1 MKKTASEY
9 RNKFWKHAQT
19 YKNSIEIEDLY
30 NKWSIANHF
39 SKELN
44 TQVRAMVNSDIENIK
59 VALTFS
65 GTPEELKDFIE
76 SKKLDNADSLSPL
89 SSDIENTPLDTVTD
103 LDTSLDNT
111 LDETPVSQN
120 DSIENQNIETE
131 SNQEV
136 LPDMINS

>member
-76 SKKLDNADSLSPL
+76 SKKLDNTGSLSP
-89 SSDIENTPLDTVTD
+89 DIEDSPLDTVTD
-103 LDTSLDNT
+103 LSTSLDST

-120 DSIENQNIETE
+120 DSIENQDIETE
-131 SNQEV
+131 SDQEV